1 MLHCQYLFAI
11 DNNYLSLSQNYLL
24 NADGFEVV
32 GDVATS
38 SKQKIF
44 FQFINKQIFDSL
56 VVVVV
61 IEVVLN
67 VVELVTVELC
77 VVVGAV
83 LNVVELIFDSLVV
96 VVVIEV
102 VLNVVELVTVELCVV
117 VVVIVE
123 VDLSKRARRTIV
135 RIEIKKKHV
144 HRHRTVHR
152 YRRIVKRL
160 LKENKVK
167 LEKDFYLKKPSVFN
181 FS

>member
-24 NADGFEVV
+24 NPDGFEVV

-83 LNVVELIFDSLVV
+83 LNVVELAAV
-96 VVVIEV
+96 EV
-102 VLNVVELVTVELCVV
+102 NIVLNVVELVTVELCVV

>member
-44 FQFINKQIFDSL
+44 FQFINKQ
-56 VVVVV
+56 
-61 IEVVLN
+61 
-67 VVELVTVELC
+67 
-77 VVVGAV
+77 
-83 LNVVELIFDSLVV
+83 IFDSLVV

>member
-24 NADGFEVV
+24 NPDGFEVV

-38 SKQKIF
+38 SEQKIF

-77 VVVGAV
+77 VVAGAV
-83 LNVVELIFDSLVV
+83 LNVVELAAV
-96 VVVIEV
+96 EV
-102 VLNVVELVTVELCVV
+102 NIVLNVVELVTVELCVV

>member
-24 NADGFEVV
+24 NPDGFEVV

-44 FQFINKQIFDSL
+44 FQFINKQ
-56 VVVVV
+56 
-61 IEVVLN
+61 
-67 VVELVTVELC
+67 
-77 VVVGAV
+77 
-83 LNVVELIFDSLVV
+83 IFDSLVV

>member
-83 LNVVELIFDSLVV
+83 LNVVELAAV
-96 VVVIEV
+96 EV
-102 VLNVVELVTVELCVV
+102 NIVLNVVELVTVELCVV